1 MTALEVTLGG
11 IALAPII
18 AALIQLFKRWGMP
31 TRWAPIANIV
41 LSTLACV
48 VVLLILAEFPWSA
61 TLEQWA
67 IFFLQVLILFLETVG
82 VYETSRHLKER
93 LSKR

>member
-31 TRWAPIANIV
+31 KHWAPIANV
-41 LSTLACV
+41 LLSTLFCV
-48 VVLLILAEFPWSA
+48 VVLLILAEFPWSP
-61 TLEQWA
+61 TLESWS
-67 IFFLQVLILFLETVG
+67 IFFLQVLILFLESVG
-82 VYETSRHLKER
+82 VYETSRHIKER
-93 LSKR
+93 LSR